1 MEECHYSYYRL
12 WHYFQLTKSGYFQI
26 IGKRKGQW
34 RIVFKKKVSID
45 PLKYCETYKTS
56 GCSHVDGY
64 LCNMNFTL
72 QELFNYCNNK
82 IKVVGNIYETP
93 KLYRRRS

>member
-1 MEECHYSYYRL
+1 MEECYYSHYKL

-34 RIVFKKKVSID
+34 RTVFKKKVSID
-45 PLKYCETYKTS
+45 PLKYCEIYKTS

-64 LCNMNFTL
+64 LCNMDTCH
-72 QELFNYCNNK
+72 FNTIEKCS
-82 IKVVGNIYETP
+82 
-93 KLYRRRS
+93 KLP

>member
-1 MEECHYSYYRL
+1 MEECYYSYYRL

-34 RIVFKKKVSID
+34 KTVFKKKVSVD
-45 PLKYCETYKTS
+45 PVKYCETYKTS

-64 LCNMNFTL
+64 LCNMDTCH
-72 QELFNYCNNK
+72 FNTIEKCNSSIN
-82 IKVVGNIYETP
+82 V
-93 KLYRRRS
+93 